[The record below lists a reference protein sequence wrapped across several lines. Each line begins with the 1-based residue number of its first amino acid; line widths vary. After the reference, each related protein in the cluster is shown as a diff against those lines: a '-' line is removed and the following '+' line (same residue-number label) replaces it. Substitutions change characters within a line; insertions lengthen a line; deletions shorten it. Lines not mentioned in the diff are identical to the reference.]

1 MALTTV
7 LELETHPS
15 GTVGLNGIVNGNW
28 TRIEKVFGA
37 VASLGSTGG
46 IVLDANE
53 ERSKAL
59 ATLTGDVTFTTSN
72 LAAGR
77 HLKVRIPNGG
87 TLRNFT
93 FPGGWTFLGAA
104 APASIAANKTALLEL
119 FVWGATDS
127 DVEARFTVEP

>member
-7 LELETHPS
+7 LEIETHPS
-15 GTVGLNGIVNGNW
+15 GTVGLNGVVNGNW
-28 TRIEKVFGA
+28 ERIEKVFGS
-37 VASLGSTGG
+37 VETLGSTGT
-46 IVLDANE
+46 IDLDANE

-59 ATLTGDVTFTTSN
+59 ATLTGDITFTTSN
-72 LAAGR
+72 LVAGR

-93 FPGGWTFLGAA
+93 FPAGWTFIGAA

-127 DVEARFTVEP
+127 DVEAKFNVEP